1 MILCMSHVKKQ
12 PNPITII
19 TPTINTIIK
28 YFNEKVKVVVSELI
42 ELFELT
48 PVVELTVDDRKT
60 VPDVYILYL
69 N

>member
-12 PNPITII
+12 PNPITSI

-28 YFNEKVKVVVSELI
+28 YFNENVKVVVSELI

-48 PVVELTVDDRKT
+48 PVVEFTVDDRKT